1 MTKMKIKSLAIP
13 VLPLLSE
20 ENFISGEKLSSE
32 LSLSRVAVW
41 KQIQKLKQLGYHIST
56 DARKGYC
63 IISRPDVLLP
73 FEIQR
78 NLDTQYIGKQIFYYP
93 QVTSTNS
100 LAKDL
105 IKDKQNNFQEGAV
118 LIAEVQTA
126 GRGRLGRSWHSPSGG
141 IWFTI
146 ILFPDLEPAYLAKI
160 TLMIAVVLVQTLKSL
175 YDISVKIKW
184 PNDLVVGDRK
194 ISGILTE
201 MSAESD
207 RINYVLVGIGIN
219 ANLRSNTFL
228 DEIRQQVTSLQE
240 IIGKPISKVILMQKI
255 LENFEKYYQLFLKKQ
270 FESILAEWKEN
281 TETLGEKVTMDYRGA
296 IISGEA
302 IDITSEGA
310 LLIEKK
316 NGEKVQ
322 VLSGTLL

>member
-1 MTKMKIKSLAIP
+1 MQIKNLAIP
-13 VLPLLSE
+13 VLSYLSE
-20 ENFISGEKLSSE
+20 ENFISGTQLSSK

-56 DARKGYC
+56 DARKGYR
-63 IISRPDVLLP
+63 IISRPDILLP

-78 NLDTQYIGKQIFYYP
+78 NLNTQYIGKQIFYYP

-118 LIAEVQTA
+118 LIAEAQTA
-126 GRGRLGRSWHSPSGG
+126 GRGRLGRNWHSPSGG

-146 ILFPDLEPAYLAKI
+146 ILFPDLEPAYLTKI
-160 TLMIAVVLVQTLKSL
+160 TLMIAVVLVQTLKGL

-184 PNDLVVGDRK
+184 PNDLMVENRK
-194 ISGILTE
+194 IGGILTE

-219 ANLRSNTFL
+219 ANLRRNSFP
-228 DEIRQQVTSLQE
+228 DEIRQRVTSLQE
-240 IIGKPISKVILMQKI
+240 IMGKPISKVILLQRI
-255 LENFEKYYQLFLKKQ
+255 LENFEKYYHLFLEKE
-270 FESILAEWKEN
+270 FDSILAEWKAN
-281 TETLGEKVTMDYRGA
+281 TETLGKKVTIDYRGA